1 LPKIDRGHVGLASDK
16 RGCPNRCRPCYL
28 GPASGGTLPE
38 KGVRWGV
45 SRFRDFIATGQTP
58 IQKLSVLTWFREP
71 DFGDDYRQLH
81 ALEAELSDCK
91 PYRYEL
97 LSVWRLAR
105 DDTYARWARSVGPDT
120 CQISF
125 FGMRGTTNWFCRR
138 KGAFDD
144 ALTATERLL
153 DAGMKPR
160 WQVFLTTKLLPE
172 LDHLLALVD
181 QHRLQQRLRELG
193 GEFKILTHPP
203 GPDYEA
209 RRISTFRPTAEVADL
224 PAAILAPTRRH
235 LKRDVLWQPEETL
248 YSQILKGDDD
258 TEMTEAGLP
267 DVLWFFVGSNWDVFP
282 DVGTLEPWYNL
293 GNLQRSSFE
302 SIIRRFE
309 EDSVLGLHVQFH
321 ASPVTLA
328 ERYGDPKGQKVYS
341 SKEDLLSLYRG
352 RHCEKVWSAT

>member
-1 LPKIDRGHVGLASDK
+1 
-16 RGCPNRCRPCYL
+16 
-28 GPASGGTLPE
+28 
-38 KGVRWGV
+38 
-45 SRFRDFIATGQTP
+45 
-58 IQKLSVLTWFREP
+58 
-71 DFGDDYRQLH
+71 
-81 ALEAELSDCK
+81 
-91 PYRYEL
+91 
-97 LSVWRLAR
+97 
-105 DDTYARWARSVGPDT
+105 
-120 CQISF
+120 
-125 FGMRGTTNWFCRR
+125 
-138 KGAFDD
+138 
-144 ALTATERLL
+144 
-153 DAGMKPR
+153 
-160 WQVFLTTKLLPE
+160 
-172 LDHLLALVD
+172 
-181 QHRLQQRLRELG
+181 
-193 GEFKILTHPP
+193 
-203 GPDYEA
+203 
-209 RRISTFRPTAEVADL
+209 
-224 PAAILAPTRRH
+224 
-235 LKRDVLWQPEETL
+235 L